1 MEFPLLREGT
11 TVDDFKEAQF
21 AHSRSC
27 CTEDD
32 MRQYRDGIMICD
44 SFVPNNGCE
53 VNMSENAMR
62 MQMDIKDSTSKKR
75 TIANKKQEIRKN
87 IMIELDAIL
96 DDPDANEEFQEDCV
110 VSLQDRMEKY
120 WTMKNE
126 LDDGQVGGEGCLEMY
141 GKTHKRGKQPKRSKN
156 ALL

>member
-1 MEFPLLREGT
+1 
-11 TVDDFKEAQF
+11 
-21 AHSRSC
+21 
-27 CTEDD
+27 
-32 MRQYRDGIMICD
+32 MRQYRDGIMSCE
-44 SFVPNNGCE
+44 SFVSNNGCE
-53 VNMSENAMR
+53 VNMSENAVR
-62 MQMDIKDSTSKKR
+62 MQMDITDSTSKKR

-110 VSLQDRMEKY
+110 VSLQNSMEKY

-141 GKTHKRGKQPKRSKN
+141 GKTHKRGKQQKRLKN